1 MGMWEE
7 GRLTMEHC
15 PCWLLGGV
23 PRHLCLPQGKAA
35 TRNQTFNLTS
45 ISGVEGD
52 TAMIETKFLISK
64 FTLPRALETGK
75 MMLLL
80 MVSAESR
87 SLVQRGRVMGGS
99 SIYSPPAEKP
109 SHIIFRATEH

>member
-23 PRHLCLPQGKAA
+23 PRHLCPPQGKAA